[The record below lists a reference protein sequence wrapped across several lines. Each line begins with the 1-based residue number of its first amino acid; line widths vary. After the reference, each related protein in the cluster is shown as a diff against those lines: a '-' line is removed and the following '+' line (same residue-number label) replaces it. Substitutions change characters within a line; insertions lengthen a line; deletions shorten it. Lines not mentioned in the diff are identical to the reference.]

1 MDLPDRVA
9 WAGYY
14 NIITEPRSLNGIQE
28 KLTRNRYRVTLEA
41 FDDMSLVFK
50 NAMYFNEESSQLSLD
65 AAVLLVRVSVCRRV
79 SWTSSLA
86 QMLSISFVVS

>member
-28 KLTRNRYRVTLEA
+28 KLSRNRYRVTLEA

-65 AAVLLVRVSVCRRV
+65 AAILLVRMSICRRV
-79 SWTSSLA
+79 S
-86 QMLSISFVVS
+86 QRSIWHKYSR